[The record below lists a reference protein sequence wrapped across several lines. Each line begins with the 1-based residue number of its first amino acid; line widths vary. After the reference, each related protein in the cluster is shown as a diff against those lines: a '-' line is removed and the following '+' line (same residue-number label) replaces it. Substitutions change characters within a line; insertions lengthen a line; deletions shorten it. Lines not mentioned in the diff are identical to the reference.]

1 LILEFLPGD
10 FHLMQDASGVRNERL
25 PGVGERRVAPPLA
38 IRQVLSHLLDGGLRK
53 LGHNAAD
60 HAKIRYA
67 EACAPNWPAPVSSK
81 ETSNDPVA
89 RSKEKQMAVD
99 VAKLKEMKP
108 PPGMPFR
115 MQKLGHIVL
124 NVTDIERSLRFYTE
138 VLGFRV
144 SDIYPET
151 MVPGGMAFLRC
162 NADHHCLA
170 LVGSAKAASQ
180 RTEMHHAAFEVA
192 SLDEV
197 LRARTLEV
205 TRRAHCR

>member
-1 LILEFLPGD
+1 
-10 FHLMQDASGVRNERL
+10 
-25 PGVGERRVAPPLA
+25 
-38 IRQVLSHLLDGGLRK
+38 
-53 LGHNAAD
+53 
-60 HAKIRYA
+60 
-67 EACAPNWPAPVSSK
+67 
-81 ETSNDPVA
+81 
-89 RSKEKQMAVD
+89 MAVD

-108 PPGMPFR
+108 PLGMPFR
-115 MQKLGHIVL
+115 MQKLGHVVL
-124 NVTDIERSLRFYTE
+124 NVTDIERSLKFYTE

-170 LVGSAKAASQ
+170 LVGSAKSASQ

-197 LRARTLEV
+197 LRAREHLKSLGV
-205 TRRAHCR
+205 PIVVDGRRRAGCQVAVEFLDPDGHHLEIYWGVDQVGTDGHVRPASEWREHKSIESAIDDPPPGQDTTLADPSLRKRA

>member
-1 LILEFLPGD
+1 
-10 FHLMQDASGVRNERL
+10 
-25 PGVGERRVAPPLA
+25 
-38 IRQVLSHLLDGGLRK
+38 
-53 LGHNAAD
+53 
-60 HAKIRYA
+60 
-67 EACAPNWPAPVSSK
+67 
-81 ETSNDPVA
+81 
-89 RSKEKQMAVD
+89 MAVD

-115 MQKLGHIVL
+115 MQKLGHVVL

-197 LRARTLEV
+197 LRAREHLKSLGV
-205 TRRAHCR
+205 PIVVDGRRRAGCQVAVEFLDPDGHHLEIYWGVDQVGTDGHVRPASEWREHKSIEAAIDDPPPGQDTTLADPSLRKRA